1 MQLGLWSNPEGSS
14 VGTTQNFS
22 KWRKPA
28 ALGSALVLLLATTS
42 CSAEVQRG
50 WLPGERDTTDK
61 TPLITDLWVNSW
73 IAALIIGVITWGLM
87 IWVIVAYRRRKNT
100 VGFPAQMSYNLPLEV
115 FYLSVPLMI
124 VGVLFVFT
132 DRDQRA
138 IDARYPDQDVVIDV
152 RGKQWSWDFNYVDEG
167 VYETGVQAN
176 LDGEEG
182 AEERIPTLYLPVDE
196 RVEFVLY
203 ARDVNHS
210 FWIPAFLFK
219 MDNIAGRENRF
230 QVVPTKEGDFK
241 GKCAELCG
249 EYHSEMLFNVK
260 VVSRDEYDDHIASLE
275 QAGQTGEL
283 PTSLNRSGVIE
294 NDGRL
299 GGTVRGTGEDNS

>member
-14 VGTTQNFS
+14 VGTTQNFP

-28 ALGSALVLLLATTS
+28 ALGAGLVLLLATTS

-115 FYLSVPLMI
+115 FYLSVPIII

-132 DRDQRA
+132 DREQRA
-138 IDARYPDQDVVIDV
+138 IDSRYPDPDVVIDV
-152 RGKQWSWDFNYVDEG
+152 RGKQWSWDFNYVKEDVHEDPG
-167 VYETGVQAN
+167 QQAH
-176 LDGEEG
+176 LDGNWG
-182 AEERIPTLYLPVDE
+182 TPDRLPTLYLPVD
-196 RVEFVLY
+196 RKVEIQVNS
-203 ARDVNHS
+203 RDVQHS
-210 FWIPAFLFK
+210 FWVVEFLQK
-219 MDNIAGRENRF
+219 RDMYPGENQFNRY
-230 QVVPTKEGDFK
+230 VNVTPTRTGEFT

-249 EYHSEMLFNVK
+249 EYHSEMLFK
-260 VVSRDEYDDHIASLE
+260 VRVVTQQEYDSHISELRSRGNTGILGDEYDRNPARPALE
-275 QAGQTGEL
+275 EAQQRTE
-283 PTSLNRSGVIE
+283 P
-294 NDGRL
+294 
-299 GGTVRGTGEDNS
+299 

>member
-61 TPLITDLWVNSW
+61 TPLITDRWVNSW

-115 FYLSVPLMI
+115 FYLSVPIII

-132 DRDQRA
+132 DREQRA
-138 IDARYPDQDVVIDV
+138 IDSRYPDPDVVIDV
-152 RGKQWSWDFNYVDEG
+152 RGKQWSWDFNYVKEDVHEDPG
-167 VYETGVQAN
+167 QQAH
-176 LDGEEG
+176 LDGNWG
-182 AEERIPTLYLPVDE
+182 TPDRLPTLYLPVD
-196 RVEFVLY
+196 RKVEIQVNS
-203 ARDVNHS
+203 RDVQHS
-210 FWIPAFLFK
+210 FWVVEFLQK
-219 MDNIAGRENRF
+219 RDMYPGDNQFDRYVN
-230 QVVPTKEGDFK
+230 VTPTRTGEFT

-249 EYHSEMLFNVK
+249 EYHSEMLFK
-260 VVSRDEYDDHIASLE
+260 VRVVTQQEYDSHISELRSRGNTGILGDQYDRNPARPALE
-275 QAGQTGEL
+275 EAQQRTE
-283 PTSLNRSGVIE
+283 P
-294 NDGRL
+294 
-299 GGTVRGTGEDNS
+299 